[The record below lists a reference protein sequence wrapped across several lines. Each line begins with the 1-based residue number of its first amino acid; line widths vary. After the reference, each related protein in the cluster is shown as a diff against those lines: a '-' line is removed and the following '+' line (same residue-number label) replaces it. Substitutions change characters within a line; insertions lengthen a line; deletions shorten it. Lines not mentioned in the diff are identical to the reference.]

1 MTNKLIQSINYGTL
15 NFAIFESEYNG
26 KPIKNYSL
34 SKKEFNKETNT
45 SINVGNIGVNKFQDL
60 SVIKFLLKNCLVKD
74 KTVHPYGTFKNEK
87 SIHLV
92 KFYVDKENNDK
103 QQVIEL
109 LPSEVLAMLDLIE
122 RVLAINIKP
131 ISLKEKQQNID
142 EQAIA
147 NSDIPYEQLIDE
159 DIPF

>member
-74 KTVHPYGTFKNEK
+74 KTVNPYGTFKNENT
-87 SIHLV
+87 IHLV
-92 KFYVDKENNDK
+92 KFYTDKENNDK

-142 EQAIA
+142 KQAIV
-147 NSDIPYEQLIDE
+147 NSDIPYDQLIDE

>member
-1 MTNKLIQSINYGTL
+1 MTNKLVQSINYGTL

-45 SINVGNIGVNKFQDL
+45 LINVGNIGVNKFQDL
-60 SVIKFLLKNCLVKD
+60 SVIKFLLKNCLAKD
-74 KTVHPYGTFKNEK
+74 RTVNPYATFKNEK

-131 ISLKEKQQNID
+131 VSLKEKQQNID

-147 NSDIPYEQLIDE
+147 NSDIPYDQLVDD